1 VPNQPRQD
9 LVARSERFS
18 VRLLRLLAPLFVD
31 PRMSRRFCENVAAA
45 GTAIGHNVSEAQSA
59 MSRAQMAQCYRTA
72 LREAREAR
80 TALAVL
86 RDVPKGDPTEVAWL
100 HAEANE
106 FVAMLHV
113 SVKKLE
119 RPPDCR

>member
-1 VPNQPRQD
+1 
-9 LVARSERFS
+9 

-31 PRMSRRFCENVAAA
+31 PRMSRRFCENLAAA
-45 GTAIGHNVSEAQSA
+45 GTAIANNLSEAQSA
-59 MSRAQMAQCYRTA
+59 VSRPQMALCYLTA
-72 LREAREAR
+72 LREARETR

-86 RDVPKGDPTEVAWL
+86 RDIPKGEPTEVDWL

-113 SVKKLE
+113 SVRKLQ
-119 RPPDCR
+119 RPPGRP